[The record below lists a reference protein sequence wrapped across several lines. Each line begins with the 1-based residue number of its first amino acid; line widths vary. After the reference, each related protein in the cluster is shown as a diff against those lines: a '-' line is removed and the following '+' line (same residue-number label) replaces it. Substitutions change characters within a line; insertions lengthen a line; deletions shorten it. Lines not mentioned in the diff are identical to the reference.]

1 MQLLQLRH
9 AGELPELR
17 TPSTIGA
24 LRAAADAGLVAEPD
38 AGALAAAWTLASR
51 VRNAVVLWRGRPAD
65 SLPTGV
71 RELDAVARLVGYP
84 PGSAGRLDDDYQRTT
99 RRARSVVER
108 VFYG

>member
-1 MQLLQLRH
+1 M
-9 AGELPELR
+9 PELR
-17 TPSTIGA
+17 TPSTLGA
-24 LRAAADAGLVAEPD
+24 LRAAAAAGLVDTAD
-38 AGALAAAWTLASR
+38 ADALAAAWTLASR
-51 VRNAVVLWRGRPAD
+51 VRNAVVLWRGRAAD

-84 PGSAGRLDDDYQRTT
+84 PGSAARLDEDYQRTT

>member
-1 MQLLQLRH
+1 MAQ
-9 AGELPELR
+9 
-17 TPSTIGA
+17 
-24 LRAAADAGLVAEPD
+24 ADAA
-38 AGALAAAWTLASR
+38 ALAAAWTLASR

-65 SLPTGV
+65 SLPTAV

-84 PGSAGRLDDDYQRTT
+84 PGIGRALDDDYQRTT